1 VNFQNNNIGIIGC
14 GHLGIS
20 LAKSFLVNKIIKE
33 NNLSLSCRGSKASL
47 ARIHDENLSHRLLS
61 NKEVAKRSDILI
73 LAVKPQDIFEL
84 SNLEYKENTFVLSF
98 IAGISEISL
107 KRVLGANNIVRGI
120 ISGPDTIM
128 EEKAVVA
135 VSQSC
140 NEAIINLFK
149 PLAKLFYLLPEKHI
163 DLVSSL
169 VTLPGLLL
177 LIDSKN
183 RSGEVA
189 AAISE
194 IEKVYYSKYL
204 NPRDLYHWACQ
215 LKPSFYSSTKLASYL
230 SAMATK
236 GGVTEAVMNEFMKGG
251 SIFSAITSGADRSR
265 QIADEVNTLI
275 ESTT

>member
-1 VNFQNNNIGIIGC
+1 VNLPNYNIGIIGC
-14 GHLGIS
+14 GHLGLS
-20 LAKSFLVNKIIKE
+20 LAKSLLANKIITE
-33 NNLSLSCRGSKASL
+33 NNLSFSCRGSKASL
-47 ARIHDENLSHRLLS
+47 AKIHEENLSHRLLS
-61 NKEVAKRSDILI
+61 NKEVARRSDILI
-73 LAVKPQDIFEL
+73 LAVKPQDVFEL
-84 SNLEYKENTFVLSF
+84 TNLECKESTVVLSF

-107 KRVLGANNIVRGI
+107 KRILGANNVFRGI

-128 EEKAVVA
+128 EKKAVVA
-135 VSQSC
+135 VSQNC
-140 NEAIINLFK
+140 NEAIVNLIK
-149 PLAKLFYLLPEKHI
+149 PLAQNFYLLPEKNI

-194 IEKVYYSKYL
+194 IEKAYYSKYL

-215 LKPSFYSSTKLASYL
+215 LKPSFYSSTELASYL

-236 GGVTEAVMNEFMKGG
+236 GGVTEAVLNEFMKGG

-265 QIADEVNTLI
+265 QIADEINTLI
-275 ESTT
+275 ESTV